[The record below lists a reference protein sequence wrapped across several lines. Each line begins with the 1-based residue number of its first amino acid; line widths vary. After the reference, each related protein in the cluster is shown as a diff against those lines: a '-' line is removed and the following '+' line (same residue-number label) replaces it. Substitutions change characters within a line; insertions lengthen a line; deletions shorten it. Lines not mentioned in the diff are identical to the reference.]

1 MKNINKIIVEGNR
14 QDQMGRIIFD
24 VKQSKKAMKLNGS
37 ALKLYLYF
45 YSMSYRENHFFLCVF
60 CELTGMSMTG
70 VKKAFQE
77 LRDKGFLKEV
87 GEREYQFI
95 WRENQ

>member
-24 VKQSKKAMKLNGS
+24 VRQSKKAMKLNGS

-45 YSMSYRENHFFLCVF
+45 YSMSYRENHFFPSEF
-60 CELTGMSMTG
+60 CELTGMSMAG
-70 VKKAFQE
+70 EKKAFQE

-95 WRENQ
+95 WREE